1 MFAEREPD
9 RTFDEMRGSC
19 DEGRGLVCAFMS
31 GALDLFSDIWFHVR
45 ECPVCQMDVRM
56 GQVEVA
62 ASKAIPVELDVRPG
76 VAVAGAQL
84 VGTLAG
90 TLTARKVEA

>member
-31 GALDLFSDIWFHVR
+31 GALDLFSDIWYHVR

-76 VAVAGAQL
+76 VAA
-84 VGTLAG
+84 
-90 TLTARKVEA
+90 ARKVEA